1 MTKPFSFFID
11 LSFILVFDDFKS
23 SLICKINVYI
33 LCINH
38 GSAFKNILDSF
49 VLHII
54 LSVM

>member
-1 MTKPFSFFID
+1 M
-11 LSFILVFDDFKS
+11 
-23 SLICKINVYI
+23 SLIYLKSMFIFSVF
-33 LCINH
+33 INH